1 MEARH
6 PAQVRSGPMFW
17 LFGWYLRY
25 FFWRR
30 FRAVRVSRSG
40 LAAPAAAPG
49 AAGRPLIVYSN
60 HPSWWDPALYI
71 LLQTKLFPGR
81 RGFGPMD
88 AEALG
93 KYRML
98 ARMGVFG
105 IELDS
110 PRGAARFL
118 RTSLDLLSDSRNVLW
133 ITAEGAF
140 TDPRTR
146 PVRLRPGVA
155 HLARHIPGAVLL
167 PLAIEYTFWNESRAE
182 ALVRFGAP
190 IETGRDRTVADW
202 QAVLEDALTASMDTL
217 ARESAARNP
226 RLFTPLLRGAS
237 GIGGFYDA
245 QRRVRALLAG
255 QRFDP
260 SHGGREAEE

>member
-1 MEARH
+1 MRDRD
-6 PAQVRSGPMFW
+6 PTQVRSGPLFW

-25 FFWRR
+25 YFWRR

-40 LAAPAAAPG
+40 SLTSV
-49 AAGRPLIVYSN
+49 AGRPVIVYSN

-71 LLQTKLFPGR
+71 LLQTKLFPRR
-81 RGFGPMD
+81 RGYGPMD
-88 AEALG
+88 AEALV
-93 KYRML
+93 KYRVL

-110 PRGAARFL
+110 KRGAARFL
-118 RTSLDLLSDSRNVLW
+118 RTSLDLLSDLRNILW
-133 ITAEGAF
+133 VTAEGAF

-167 PLAIEYTFWNESRAE
+167 PLAIEYTFWNESRPE
-182 ALVRFGAP
+182 ALVRFGSP
-190 IETGRDRTVADW
+190 IETGRDRTIAEW
-202 QAVLEDALTASMDTL
+202 QSVLEDALAATMDTL
-217 ARESAARNP
+217 ARESATRNP
-226 RLFTPLLRGAS
+226 RLFTPLLRGGAGVG
-237 GIGGFYDA
+237 GIYDA
-245 QRRVRALLAG
+245 QRRLRALLAG
-255 QRFDP
+255 RRFDP